1 MARHWTAMRGVLT
14 VVLLATAIACG
25 QSGRGDAN
33 APQEIV
39 VSNYGVTVN
48 GMPFAVAEALGY
60 FEDEGAAVSGIL
72 SSSGGGS
79 TVRNLLGG
87 NLAYAETSLASAVAA
102 AASGAD
108 LKIVS
113 GNAHTVA
120 EFYWLV
126 MPDSPIVDL
135 EDIEG
140 KTLGFTNPRSTSQA
154 LNTLLL
160 RRLGLDPDDVGAV
173 NTGGFGPMLVALEQG
188 AVDVAPVA
196 DPMYTQNKDKYRVLV
211 AATDVLPALT
221 NVVGVTAVDA
231 ANTRGDFIR
240 AVIRARRRAVD
251 FIYANPEEAAILIA
265 PEYGLDVAVTQE
277 ILENLIAGGQA
288 SGTHYWGP
296 GNIVYEPMDA
306 MIAAQRDVGA
316 IAGAGRIDWTQL
328 VDERFLPDDLR
339 DE

>member
-14 VVLLATAIACG
+14 VVLLASAIACG
-25 QSGRGDAN
+25 QSGRGDPN
-33 APQEIV
+33 GPQEIV

-48 GMPFAVAEALGY
+48 GMPFAVAAALGY

-87 NLAYAETSLASAVAA
+87 NLAYAETSLASVVAA

-140 KTLGFTNPRSTSQA
+140 ENARFHQPA
-154 LNTLLL
+154 I
-160 RRLGLDPDDVGAV
+160 
-173 NTGGFGPMLVALEQG
+173 
-188 AVDVAPVA
+188 DVAGAQYLAP
-196 DPMYTQNKDKYRVLV
+196 
-211 AATDVLPALT
+211 AAT
-221 NVVGVTAVDA
+221 
-231 ANTRGDFIR
+231 RSR
-240 AVIRARRRAVD
+240 
-251 FIYANPEEAAILIA
+251 
-265 PEYGLDVAVTQE
+265 
-277 ILENLIAGGQA
+277 
-288 SGTHYWGP
+288 P
-296 GNIVYEPMDA
+296 G
-306 MIAAQRDVGA
+306 
-316 IAGAGRIDWTQL
+316 
-328 VDERFLPDDLR
+328 
-339 DE
+339 